1 MMRQQQV
8 KIILLAK
15 INKMDNSHL
24 WAQHGLRG
32 PLLRHQT
39 GYIGLTLQKG
49 HSRYLLNYGC
59 SQPYESEE
67 PFLALCPEDFHPE
80 KQKRH
85 LQANIYNSAVSQ
97 LPRSSLSVAVGLWL
111 KGRGAFLQFSGI
123 CLSTI
128 LESSEQST
136 QQETKLNADSPGGRC
151 PLLPGLLFLE
161 IFWAQCNQWTMPVG
175 TEGAFQIWWPSFSV
189 SFSTMHSGW

>member
-1 MMRQQQV
+1 MSQKNHSLHCV
-8 KIILLAK
+8 LKIFILK
-15 INKMDNSHL
+15 SRKDIY
-24 WAQHGLRG
+24 R
-32 PLLRHQT
+32 PTFITVLLV
-39 GYIGLTLQKG
+39 
-49 HSRYLLNYGC
+49 NY
-59 SQPYESEE
+59 QEAAWVP
-67 PFLALCPEDFHPE
+67 
-80 KQKRH
+80 
-85 LQANIYNSAVSQ
+85 
-97 LPRSSLSVAVGLWL
+97 AVGLWL

-189 SFSTMHSGW
+189 SFSTMHSGWWIINPVSISKQDKHSRLSFGSSAPCERSARVGRVCIYVSMISSVTH